1 MAQNK
6 EKNRGRAQGTGC
18 EFLSENGLKIDPK
31 KTAKNGRKMSF
42 EAQNDENH
50 EKSENRSKKS
60 KPNVQLFDDGKKVE
74 IYHISGL
81 SCGGCAMQLE
91 HKLKKEK
98 MIEEAQVD
106 FINSKIKIFYNEK
119 KFSASKKNKS
129 EGEKNKTELKN
140 ENQKINYNKKNLSS
154 IKKNKNDLEEQKNI
168 FENENQKIN
177 EDEKNKNEF
186 AKNENAQ
193 NEKIKN
199 LENENEQKND
209 NEKIFAI
216 VKKTTSDFDSSL
228 VVSKNENEK
237 LKNKKKINYK
247 ILLSIVLSLILISI
261 SYLIPMSSNVKII
274 FLIAA
279 YLVAGYD
286 ILIKLFKNLFKL
298 ELFDEN
304 FLMGVATIAAFAIG
318 EHLEAIAVMI
328 FYKLGEFFEDMAVS
342 QSRESISNLMD
353 IKPEFANLETKKGY
367 EIVDPKEIKI
377 DDIILVKPGEKI
389 PLDGTII
396 EGTSL
401 VDNKALT
408 GESKNIR
415 VKKGSEVLSGSINK
429 DSIIKIKVNKEYND
443 STVAKILDLV
453 ENSSSHKA
461 PTENFITK
469 FARVYTPIVVLLAL
483 LVAIIP
489 PLTFS
494 TEGFNTW
501 IYRAVVFL
509 VISCPCALVISIPLG
524 YFAGV
529 GNASRNG
536 ILVKGSNY
544 LEALNNVESV
554 VMDKTGT
561 LTYGDFKVTKVV
573 PYNKD
578 SKKSKN
584 DLLKLAAYAEQFS
597 NHPIAVSIKESY
609 QKEVDTKV
617 IKDYQEIAGQG
628 IKVKVKK
635 DTILAGNYTIM
646 SQHKVKDVDQVE
658 NSTVVYLAKN
668 GQYQGHIIVE
678 DEVKKDSIQGLQELR
693 DLGVKDLIMLS
704 GDSEVV
710 AKESAQKVGI
720 TQYFAQLLPNDK
732 VKKFEEIDKE
742 KGANKKIAFVGDGIN
757 DAPVLSRADIGIAM
771 GGVGSDAAIESADI
785 VIMNDEISKIPLAMR
800 IARKTQR
807 IVKQNIALAM
817 GIKLLAMLLGVL
829 GIATIWQAVIA
840 DVGVAILAI
849 LNSMRV
855 LNNKN

>member
-1 MAQNK
+1 MAQK
-6 EKNRGRAQGTGC
+6 AEKIRGQAQGTGC
-18 EFLSENGLKIDPK
+18 EFLGKNELKIDPEKSEK
-31 KTAKNGRKMSF
+31 KGQKTSF
-42 EAQNDENH
+42 EAQNDENY
-50 EKSENRSKKS
+50 EKMKNRSKKS
-60 KPNVQLFDDGKKVE
+60 KPDVQVFEDAKKVE
-74 IYHISGL
+74 IYHIQGL

-98 MIEEAQVD
+98 MIEDAQVD

-119 KFSASKKNKS
+119 NFSASNKNKN
-129 EGEKNKTELKN
+129 EKEKNKIELKN
-140 ENQKINYNKKNLSS
+140 ENLKIKDNEKNLID

-168 FENENQKIN
+168 FKNENQKKN
-177 EDEKNKNEF
+177 EDEKKLNDETKNKNEQ
-186 AKNENAQ
+186 NEN
-193 NEKIKN
+193 IKY
-199 LENENEQKND
+199 LENENEKKNYH
-209 NEKIFAI
+209 EKLFEI

-228 VVSKNENEK
+228 VVSKNEKEK
-237 LKNKKKINYK
+237 LKNKKNINYK
-247 ILLSIVLSLILISI
+247 ILLSIILSLILISI
-261 SYLIPMSSNVKII
+261 SYFIPMSDNVKII
-274 FLIAA
+274 FLILA

-328 FYKLGEFFEDMAVS
+328 FYKLGEFFEDMAVN

-353 IKPEFANLETKKGY
+353 IKPEFANLQTEKGY
-367 EIVDPKEIKI
+367 EVVDPKEIKI

-396 EGTSL
+396 EGTSF

-408 GESKNIR
+408 GESKNVR
-415 VKKGSEVLSGSINK
+415 VKNGSKVLSGSINK
-429 DSIIKIKVNKEYND
+429 DSIIKIKVDKEYND

-453 ENSSSHKA
+453 ENSSAHKA

-494 TEGFNTW
+494 TEGFNPW

-536 ILVKGSNY
+536 ILVKGANY

-578 SKKSKN
+578 SKKSK
-584 DLLKLAAYAEQFS
+584 DELLRLAAYAEQFS
-597 NHPIAVSIKESY
+597 NHPIAVSIKERY
-609 QKEVDTKV
+609 RNDVDTKV
-617 IKDYQEIAGQG
+617 IKDCQEITGQG
-628 IKVKVKK
+628 IKVKINK
-635 DTILAGNYTIM
+635 DTILAGNM
-646 SQHKVKDVDQVE
+646 AMMKKNKVKDVEQVE

-693 DLGVKDLIMLS
+693 NLGVKNLIMLS

-710 AKESAQKVGI
+710 AKEIAQKVGI

-742 KGANKKIAFVGDGIN
+742 KGANSKIAFVGDGIN

-807 IVKQNIALAM
+807 IVKQNIVLSM

-840 DVGVAILAI
+840 DVGVAIIAI